1 MHSSAVCIH
10 FAMCGIDI
18 YLIIQVNGQ
27 VPDEELK
34 TKPDHD
40 NNLKVVE
47 HLPGLVLV
55 LLDGGEDG
63 ESEAHEDEAED
74 EGVIAES
81 HLAAGPLQEVVDHRL
96 GLLNPRISSARLE
109 PDGLAQETCPLL
121 AVSTSDH

>member
-1 MHSSAVCIH
+1 MHPSAVCIH

-27 VPDEELK
+27 APDEELK

-47 HLPGLVLV
+47 HLPSLVLV

-63 ESEAHEDEAED
+63 EGEAHEDEAED
-74 EGVIAES
+74 KRVIAERY
-81 HLAAGPLQEVVDHRL
+81 LPAGSLQEVVDHRL
-96 GLLNPRISSARLE
+96 GFLDPRIAS
-109 PDGLAQETCPLL
+109 
-121 AVSTSDH
+121 